1 MAGFIFSIAN
11 ADGIRGVESCIYNG
25 IFSARVPL
33 DLGSSMSRQ
42 VVASVLC
49 DYLSMQS
56 GDNVYFLSKRKIYG
70 IGKLVAIPGCNNCI
84 LKNYPSAHQ
93 LSTFSSIPENES
105 PLAENDPS
113 YRWLCFFEPEGQFFK
128 TGVDMDDVLGYRPQS
143 FRMLRAFQDRSFI
156 KIDDEEN
163 RALKEYLY
171 LANQTTTETFEFNAD
186 EHRRIA
192 AIDVTPYAVSAQETI
207 AQMHDEAGE
216 VALEMLVEAAVI
228 EELKKPNGAFGEWDY
243 VSHQVIASPFKP
255 ISYIDKI
262 DVFAYRLLQRYPGE
276 VKPIERYLIIELKK
290 GIANHDTVLQAM
302 RYVDWVCKE
311 YAAGDYSRIEAKIV
325 AHSFRRN
332 VNRNREEDCTRHFIT
347 TTHPIVS
354 EKWDNLKLYRY
365 ELAEDASISFVDQ

>member
-1 MAGFIFSIAN
+1 MAGFIFSIGNSAGVN
-11 ADGIRGVESCIYNG
+11 GVEACIRKG
-25 IFSARVPL
+25 LFSARVPA
-33 DLGSSMSRQ
+33 DLSSSMSRQ
-42 VVASVLC
+42 VVASVLG
-49 DYLSMQS
+49 DYLSMRP

-70 IGKLVAIPGCNNCI
+70 VGKLVPIDENDNCI
-84 LKNYPSAHQ
+84 LKNYPSASQ
-93 LSTFSSIPENES
+93 LSTIAVIPEGEI
-105 PLAENDPS
+105 PLADDDPT
-113 YRWLCFFEPEGQFFK
+113 YRWVCFFEPEGQFFR
-128 TGVDMDDVLGYRPQS
+128 TGVDMDDVLGYRPHS

-171 LANQTTTETFEFNAD
+171 LANQNETATFEFNEN

-192 AIDVTPYAVSAQETI
+192 AMNIASYTVNARETI
-207 AQMHDEAGE
+207 AQMHDDSGE
-216 VALEMLVEAAVI
+216 IALEMLVEAAVI
-228 EELKKPNGAFGEWDY
+228 EELQKTNGVFGEWDY

-311 YAAGDYSRIEAKIV
+311 YAAGDYSRIEAKII
-325 AHSFRRN
+325 AHSYRRN

-365 ELAEDASISFVDQ
+365 ELADDSSITFVEQ

>member
-1 MAGFIFSIAN
+1 MAGYIFSIAN
-11 ADGIRGVESCIYNG
+11 TNGISGVESCIRNG
-25 IFSARVPL
+25 LFSARVPA
-33 DLGSSMSRQ
+33 DLSSSMSRQ

-49 DYLSMQS
+49 DYLSMKP

-70 IGKLVAIPGCNNCI
+70 VGKLVVLPGSSKCI

-93 LSTFSSIPENES
+93 LVTFSEIPEGEYS
-105 PLAENDPS
+105 LAESDPT
-113 YRWLCFFEPEGQFFK
+113 YRWLCFFEPEEQFFRN
-128 TGVDMDDVLGYRPQS
+128 GVDMDDVLGYRPQS

-171 LANQTTTETFEFNAD
+171 LANQTATEIFEFYAD

-192 AIDVTPYAVSAQETI
+192 AIDVAPYTVSAQETI
-207 AQMHDEAGE
+207 AQMHDDTGE
-216 VALEMLVEAAVI
+216 IALEMLVEAAVI
-228 EELKKPNGAFGEWDY
+228 EELQKSNGVFGEWDY

-311 YAAGDYSRIEAKIV
+311 YAAGDYSRIEAKII
-325 AHSFRRN
+325 AHSYRRN

-365 ELAEDASISFVDQ
+365 ELADDSSITFVEQ

>member
-11 ADGIRGVESCIYNG
+11 SDGVAGVAACIRDGL
-25 IFSARVPL
+25 FSARVPSDL
-33 DLGSSMSRQ
+33 DSSKARQ

-49 DYLSMQS
+49 DYLSMCP

-70 IGKLVAIPGCNNCI
+70 VGKLKAVDESDNCI
-84 LKNYPSAHQ
+84 LKNYPSASQ
-93 LSTFSSIPENES
+93 LTTFAIIPEGEI
-105 PLAENDPS
+105 PLAEDDPT

-171 LANQTTTETFEFNAD
+171 LANQTTTETFEFNAA
-186 EHRRIA
+186 EHRRIT
-192 AIDVTPYAVSAQETI
+192 AINVAPYAVSAQETI

-228 EELKKPNGAFGEWDY
+228 EELQKTTGILGEWDY

-325 AHSFRRN
+325 AHSYRRN

-365 ELAEDASISFVDQ
+365 ELAEDASINFVEQ

>member
-1 MAGFIFSIAN
+1 MAGFIFSIGNSA
-11 ADGIRGVESCIYNG
+11 GIEGVKSCIQKG
-25 IFSARVPL
+25 MFSARVPA
-33 DLGSSMSRQ
+33 DLGSSMAKQ

-49 DYLSMQS
+49 DYLSMQP

-70 IGKLVAIPGCNNCI
+70 VGKLVNVNGQNTCI
-84 LKNYPSAHQ
+84 LKNYPSASQ
-93 LSTFSSIPENES
+93 LITFDSIPDGEV
-105 PLAENDPS
+105 PLEEDDPT
-113 YRWLCFFEPEGQFFK
+113 YRWHCFFEPEGQFFSA
-128 TGVDMDDVLGYRPQS
+128 GVDMDDVLGYRPNS

-171 LANQTTTETFEFNAD
+171 LANQHTTEIFTFSD
-186 EHRRIA
+186 ENHARIA
-192 AIDVTPYAVSAQETI
+192 AIDITPYTVTTQETI
-207 AQMHDEAGE
+207 ATMHDASGE

-228 EELKKPNGAFGEWDY
+228 EELQKTDGAFGNWDY

-262 DVFAYRLLQRYPGE
+262 DVFAYRLLQRYPSE
-276 VKPIERYLIIELKK
+276 VKPVERYLIIELKK

-311 YAAGDYSRIEAKIV
+311 YAAGDYSRIEAKII
-325 AHSFRRN
+325 AHSYRRN
-332 VNRNREEDCTRHFIT
+332 VNRNRDEDCTRHFIT

-354 EKWDNLKLYRY
+354 AKWDNLKLYRY
-365 ELAEDASISFVDQ
+365 ELDDDASISFVEQ

>member
-1 MAGFIFSIAN
+1 MAGFIFSIGSTN
-11 ADGIRGVESCIYNG
+11 GVNGVESCIRKG
-25 IFSARVPL
+25 LFSARVPA

-49 DYLSMQS
+49 DYLSMRP

-70 IGKLVAIPGCNNCI
+70 VGKLVAINGNGNCI
-84 LKNYPSAHQ
+84 LKNYPSASQ
-93 LSTFSSIPENES
+93 LSTIATTPEGEI
-105 PLAENDPS
+105 PLAENDS
-113 YRWLCFFEPEGQFFK
+113 TYRWLCFFEPEGQFFR
-128 TGVDMDDVLGYRPQS
+128 TGVDMDDVLGYRPHS

-171 LANQTTTETFEFNAD
+171 LANQTATETFEFDAD

-192 AIDVTPYAVSAQETI
+192 AIDVAPYTVSAHETI
-207 AQMHDEAGE
+207 AQMHDASGE
-216 VALEMLVEAAVI
+216 IALEMLVEAAVI
-228 EELKKPNGAFGEWDY
+228 EELQKTNGVFGEWDY

-311 YAAGDYSRIEAKIV
+311 YAAGDYSRIEAKII
-325 AHSFRRN
+325 AHSYRRN
-332 VNRNREEDCTRHFIT
+332 VTRNREEDCTRHFIT

-365 ELAEDASISFVDQ
+365 ELADDSSITFVEQ